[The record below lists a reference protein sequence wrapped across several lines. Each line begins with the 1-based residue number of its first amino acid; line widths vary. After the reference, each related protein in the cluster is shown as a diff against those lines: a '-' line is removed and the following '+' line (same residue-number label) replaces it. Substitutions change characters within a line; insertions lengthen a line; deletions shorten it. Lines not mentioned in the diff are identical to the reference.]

1 MSLADDIARLEEQ
14 ERLCVF
20 TRFDET
26 TALAIGTRIAQ
37 LATAAGKSLVIDV
50 RFWNRPLYYYAMPGT
65 GPDNAE
71 WVRRK
76 SNCVR
81 RFNRASYALTL
92 GQQLA
97 GRGFAPDDA
106 VDPMEIA
113 AHGGSFPIRIE
124 GVSVVGTITVSGV
137 PGRHDH
143 VFVVEAICG
152 HLGIDYAPLAFGPES
167 A

>member
-1 MSLADDIARLEEQ
+1 MSVQDDIARVAEH
-14 ERLCVF
+14 ERVAVF
-20 TRFDET
+20 KAFDET
-26 TALAIGTRIAQ
+26 TALKIGTRIAQ
-37 LATAAGKSLVIDV
+37 LAAAKNEALTIDI

-81 RFNRASYALTL
+81 RFNKASYALTL
-92 GQQLA
+92 RQVLSGK
-97 GRGFAPDDA
+97 GFAPDDA

-137 PGRHDH
+137 PGRRDH
-143 VFVVEAICG
+143 GYVVEAICE
-152 HLGIDYAPLAFGPES
+152 HLGIDYAALALPPE
-167 A
+167 